1 MTTPNIY
8 PYIYKQMNKEYLNK
22 VVDQI
27 ISETEIDYDRG
38 VIKSHFLLSHSS
50 SFLSFS
56 FVLSL
61 LPNFLLFPSSFSNH
75 CRDVYGLND
84 DEIEY
89 VWGEYKTII
98 KDMLPL

>member
-1 MTTPNIY
+1 
-8 PYIYKQMNKEYLNK
+8 MNKEYLNK

-38 VIKSHFLLSHSS
+38 VIKSHFLISLISA

-61 LPNFLLFPSSFSNH
+61 LPNYLLFPSSFSNH

-89 VWGEYKTII
+89 VWEEYREII
-98 KDMLPL
+98 KDMIKNNG

>member
-1 MTTPNIY
+1 MD
-8 PYIYKQMNKEYLNK
+8 NKYLDK
-22 VVDQI
+22 VIDQI

-38 VIKSHFLLSHSS
+38 VIKSHFLLSLSFPLQ

-61 LPNFLLFPSSFSNH
+61 LPNYLLFPSSFSNH

>member
-1 MTTPNIY
+1 
-8 PYIYKQMNKEYLNK
+8 MNKEYLNK

-38 VIKSHFLLSHSS
+38 VIKSHFLISLISA

-61 LPNFLLFPSSFSNH
+61 LPNYLLFPSSFSNH

-89 VWGEYKTII
+89 VWKEYRETII
-98 KDMLPL
+98 DKINNG